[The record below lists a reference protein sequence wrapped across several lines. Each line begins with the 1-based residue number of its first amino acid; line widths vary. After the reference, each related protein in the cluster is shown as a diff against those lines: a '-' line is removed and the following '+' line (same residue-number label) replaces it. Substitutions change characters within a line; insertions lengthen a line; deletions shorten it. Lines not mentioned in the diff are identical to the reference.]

1 MGLGGRNFLRSFDYR
16 EASGDKGIAG
26 SAELRFDLEKLP
38 APIETAQLYGY
49 VDAGS
54 VGNYGDGRGG
64 ATLASAGGG
73 VRMDLDDISIGL
85 ELGFPLTDSPFSDGD
100 RNQLGSTQCGER
112 VVQ

>member
-85 ELGFPLTDSPFSDGD
+85 ELGFPLTDSPFYDGD
-100 RNQLGSTQCGER
+100 RNPDRKSTR
-112 VVQ
+112 LNSSH